1 MINLSKNDTPNVVM
15 TPYLATAIA
24 EGFGEGEGASEELQL
39 QAWAYLIKT
48 DLAWSMQGWFGRN
61 AMFLIE
67 QDIISADGV
76 INWDNVNL

>member
-24 EGFGEGEGASEELQL
+24 EGFCEGEDASEELKL

-48 DLAWSMQGWFGRN
+48 GMAWNLQGWFGRN

-67 QDIISADGV
+67 QDIISYEGE